1 MLINLQFGVDLQP
14 QMYYNKG
21 VKELTNERMMCMV
34 QIKDIKI
41 KNPEEVKF
49 CLRAMMEGFHTG
61 IVQGLYKNIEPKYNY
76 LKQNKNVLEGLE
88 DATVEDLKGYANTI
102 KDMEQ
107 QYIEIVHNEET
118 YSEEQFQEATENM
131 CNLYSVYFT
140 VKDHLGVE

>member
-1 MLINLQFGVDLQP
+1 
-14 QMYYNKG
+14 
-21 VKELTNERMMCMV
+21 MV

-61 IVQGLYKNIEPKYNY
+61 IVQGLYKDGIAPKYNY
-76 LKQNKNVLEGLE
+76 LKQNKNVIGGLE
-88 DATVEDLKGYANTI
+88 QATVEDLEGYADTI
-102 KDMEQ
+102 KDMEE

-118 YSEEQFQEATENM
+118 YSEEQFQEASEHM
-131 CNLYSVYFT
+131 CMLYSVYFT